1 MKFDPLFVQFLG
13 FFRRGFAVDRA
24 VIGLA
29 VMDFARFLRE
39 TGTDIVRVL
48 GDVLAQ
54 FLEFLPQLALG
65 RRHHGDRRFS
75 GWYRRRLN
83 WRRRGRARRHRQ
95 RRASR
100 GAMIA
105 FSTLA
110 EPQTGQATSPRF
122 DCLSYAAEFWN
133 QLSNVWPWSQLSA

>member
-1 MKFDPLFVQFLG
+1 MAAPRSDVCYPPNADIAGVLMSPRLVLVVRQNRQGMKFDSLFVQFLG

-83 WRRRGRARRHRQ
+83 WRRRSRARRAPPKRP
-95 RRASR
+95 RAC
-100 GAMIA
+100 
-105 FSTLA
+105 T
-110 EPQTGQATSPRF
+110 
-122 DCLSYAAEFWN
+122 
-133 QLSNVWPWSQLSA
+133 